1 MDEVKINTSKTLTLT
16 IPSDPLNNIVSV
28 SLYHEFGD
36 LVSGPTNATR
46 TGAGVYTIAYGQTA
60 SGDYILNS
68 AGKHRADFTFTISG
82 TSYTRSQYINVY
94 TPYLDSAE
102 FFLFYPELQ
111 NDFGSLFDR
120 FERRARNVINTYC
133 GQTFD
138 YFPNKTMTLDGN
150 DHDVLHLP
158 ITISTLRKVTMNAGD
173 DGETI
178 IHDASNDNIEKSR
191 QPFNFQSSYY
201 LRYRNKNS
209 DSESTSTPKIK
220 FYSTSDYKIEGD
232 FGWSTVPDN
241 VQQASAL
248 LIADFMNNDNEY
260 RAHGMTNVDMDS
272 ISFQMKSSFYD
283 STGNIEA
290 DVLLMDYTLFVMD
303 YI

>member
-16 IPSDPLNNIVSV
+16 IPTDPTANTVSV

-46 TGAGVYTIAYGQTA
+46 TGTGVYTITFGQKA
-60 SGDYILNS
+60 SGEYVLNS
-68 AGKHRADFTFTISG
+68 AGKYRADFSFTIAG
-82 TSYTRSQYINVY
+82 TPYTRSQYFNVY
-94 TPYLDSAE
+94 TPYIDSTE

-111 NDFGSLFDR
+111 NDFGSIFDR

-133 GQTFD
+133 GQAFD
-138 YFPNKTMTLDGN
+138 YYPNKSMTLDGN
-150 DHDVLHLP
+150 DHTVLQLP
-158 ITISTLRKVTMNAGD
+158 IPIFNISKVTMNLGD
-173 DGETI
+173 ENETI
-178 IHDASNDNIEKSR
+178 LHTSTEPGIEKYR
-191 QPFNFQSSYY
+191 TAFNFQSSYY
-201 LRYRNKNS
+201 
-209 DSESTSTPKIK
+209 IK
-220 FYSTSDYKIEGD
+220 YKAKEAITEIVSKMKFLSSSNYKIEGD
-232 FGWSTVPDN
+232 FGWSSVPDN
-241 VQQASAL
+241 VQQAAAL

-260 RAHGMTNVDMDS
+260 RAHGMTSVDMDS
-272 ISFQMKSSFYD
+272 ISFQMKSSFYE